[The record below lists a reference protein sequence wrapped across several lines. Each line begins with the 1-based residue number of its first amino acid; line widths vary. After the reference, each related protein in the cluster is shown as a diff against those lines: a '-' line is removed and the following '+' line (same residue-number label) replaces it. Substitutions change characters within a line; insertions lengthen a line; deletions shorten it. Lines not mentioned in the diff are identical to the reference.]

1 MKKSYRP
8 GPVGAMMDEYERAA
22 DELKTVMRNISQ
34 PDYVTILDK
43 ETRDPDCVSVQTIMN
58 HAVRAGFGYAN
69 YIGVQ
74 FGDSYT
80 ERQEN
85 YNVQTPES
93 ACARLDDMLSYT
105 LETMQNKWSITD
117 EEVRNNIIR
126 TRWQQNYDLNNW
138 WSMPLYTYSA
148 TEGRLKGFWQL
159 IRNSC

>member
-1 MKKSYRP
+1 MKKTYRP
-8 GPVGAMMDEYERAA
+8 GPVGAIMDEYERAA
-22 DELKTVMRNISQ
+22 DELKAALRNISQ

-58 HAVRAGFGYAN
+58 HTVRAGFGYAN
-69 YIGVQ
+69 YIRVQ

-93 ACARLDDMLSYT
+93 ACARLDDMLAYT
-105 LETMQNKWSITD
+105 QETMQNKWSITD

-126 TRWQQNYDLNNW
+126 TRWQQNYDF
-138 WSMPLYTYSA
+138 
-148 TEGRLKGFWQL
+148 EQL
-159 IRNSC
+159 MEHAILHITPPQKAD